1 MASIPPPPPFWQLYA
16 SADTSQHPAPPPLPA
31 SSVRSYQM
39 FGEKYAR
46 DLPAPTVQDNSVLL
60 GDTLASADLVG
71 ELRRLNNSILLNF
84 LLLTELLLTRRDRI
98 RAKLDELSALFA
110 TFHHLVNRYREVQAR
125 DTLAGY
131 LERQVDER
139 RRATLDLRAALA
151 ASNDAVRRVLA
162 QLETARANSDDAA
175 LIDANSDSTTVA
187 TAAAAAAVTA
197 AAAVDMN
204 VDPDSATT
212 TVADVASSNGD
223 VAHTLTT
230 NDDNNDAA
238 AFIRHSV
245 AQLEAVLDAIQR
257 PN

>member
-1 MASIPPPPPFWQLYA
+1 MASIPPPPPPFWQLFA
-16 SADTSQHPAPPPLPA
+16 SADTSQHPSPPPLPPTA
-31 SSVRSYQM
+31 VRSYQM

-60 GDTLASADLVG
+60 ADTLAAADVVA
-71 ELRRLNNSILLNF
+71 ELRRLNNSILVNF

-131 LERQVDER
+131 LERQVHDR

-151 ASNDAVRRVLA
+151 ATTDAVRRVLA
-162 QLETARANSDDAA
+162 DLEASRANADDAA
-175 LIDANSDSTTVA
+175 LLATSTHQSQSDTATTAPVDMNLDDDRSTV
-187 TAAAAAAVTA
+187 AAAAAADGANGDVVAHSLTSDADNTA
-197 AAAVDMN
+197 
-204 VDPDSATT
+204 T
-212 TVADVASSNGD
+212 TVA
-223 VAHTLTT
+223 
-230 NDDNNDAA
+230 
-238 AFIRHSV
+238 FIHHSV
-245 AQLEAVLDAIQR
+245 AQLEAVLDAIRR

>member
-1 MASIPPPPPFWQLYA
+1 
-16 SADTSQHPAPPPLPA
+16 
-31 SSVRSYQM
+31 M

-46 DLPAPTVQDNSVLL
+46 DLPAPTMQDNSVLL
-60 GDTLASADLVG
+60 GDTLTSADLVA
-71 ELRRLNNSILLNF
+71 ELRRLNNSILVNF
-84 LLLTELLLTRRDRI
+84 LLLTELLLTHRDRI

-151 ASNDAVRRVLA
+151 ASNDAVRSVLA
-162 QLETARANSDDAA
+162 ELDSSRANADDAA
-175 LIDANSDSTTVA
+175 LIA
-187 TAAAAAAVTA
+187 TSHNAET
-197 AAAVDMN
+197 AAVDMN
-204 VDPDSATT
+204 VDADT
-212 TVADVASSNGD
+212 TVVATNDNHRSANGD
-223 VAHTLTT
+223 IDHTQTQGGDT
-230 NDDNNDAA
+230 NNNSNNNNAAAA

-245 AQLEAVLDAIQR
+245 AQIEAVLDAIRR